1 MGSPAVNMGACH
13 NKGQKGQRQQQQD
26 ETPTHIQWSNDHLT
40 RLGSQMRRSR
50 TVGFDLSNQYTDPDD
65 ELPRSQTSPTFLPA
79 RKSTVQSAQNLKRS
93 QNLKPLNKCSP
104 PKVRMARWEQGQ
116 KKVQQVMKRRMS
128 DDDKFKSR
136 PAKAA

>member
-1 MGSPAVNMGACH
+1 MGNITTAIMGACH
-13 NKGQKGQRQQQQD
+13 NKPEKSQQHQD
-26 ETPTHIQWSNDHLT
+26 EENAATPDDHLK

-50 TVGFDLSNQYTDPDD
+50 TVGFDPSKQYTDPDD
-65 ELPRSQTSPTFLPA
+65 KLPRTQTSLPA
-79 RKSTVQSAQNLKRS
+79 RKSTVQSAQNLK
-93 QNLKPLNKCSP
+93 PLNKCSS